1 MLLRFTSD
9 ENLKFNVKKKISISQ
24 QKLLRDET
32 VFSMAV
38 DITSKHIQVLLNK
51 NRSLVIDVEFVAS
64 VFKVEPA
71 ALRRAIQVEQ
81 VGNGFAASIDV
92 SIFQRVRALRFQ
104 VRQPKQMDQ
113 VKTCRCPSLDRLAGE
128 EYFYRSQA
136 SAVMALLVH
145 LLMNV
150 RRRSGKS
157 WTFPMLKHT
166 KELVLVV
173 PVSKNMTTLEVTCVL
188 FRLDKPEGTTVMCR
202 YFDEQGRPYPA
213 FDVAT
218 DDAGYF
224 NEE

>member
-1 MLLRFTSD
+1 
-9 ENLKFNVKKKISISQ
+9 
-24 QKLLRDET
+24 
-32 VFSMAV
+32 
-38 DITSKHIQVLLNK
+38 
-51 NRSLVIDVEFVAS
+51 
-64 VFKVEPA
+64 
-71 ALRRAIQVEQ
+71 
-81 VGNGFAASIDV
+81 
-92 SIFQRVRALRFQ
+92 
-104 VRQPKQMDQ
+104 MDQ